1 MKKVFLAAVLVFSL
15 CGLLTAADG
24 FVQVDNFTV
33 EGYAVTYDWSL
44 DKVLISGKGGT
55 AKLTLNYPF
64 VVTEKMTYRVDT
76 PPYTE
81 EGKLFISAY
90 TAGKI
95 REIVSGGAEVLP
107 SPTAVKV
114 VVVHERKAEP
124 TKTSTPVPEKTIVV
138 VKVQT
143 PVSTATKEVIVVVVE
158 EEKET
163 PAPAVTVV
171 AVESAKAVEITKKP
185 SGRKLIVLDPGHGGN
200 DPGAIGLN
208 GLYEKDV
215 VLLVA
220 QKVKQ
225 KLKPYNADVLIT
237 RDTDEFITLKNRAVF
252 ANSRDADLFVS
263 IHCNASRNR
272 SAAGTRSYIY
282 NRVAS
287 SKEAAEAAKFE
298 NKDAGAFEFLMNDLR
313 KSAYEYLSIE
323 AAGNIQHNL
332 ISGLKLKWLPTERAP
347 FYVLA
352 NTNMPSVLVE
362 IAFISNPKEEDRLK
376 SADFKDK
383 VSISIASGIMQ
394 YLDKVK

>member
-1 MKKVFLAAVLVFSL
+1 MKKTLLTATIILLLS
-15 CGLLTAADG
+15 GLLPAADG
-24 FVQVDNFTV
+24 FVQIDNFTV
-33 EGYAVTYDWSL
+33 EGFTVTYDWSL

-64 VVTEKMTYRVDT
+64 VVTDKMTYRVDA
-76 PPYTE
+76 PPHTE

-95 REIVSGGAEVLP
+95 REIVSGEVDALP
-107 SPTAVKV
+107 SPTAIKV
-114 VVVHERKAEP
+114 VVVHEKKAEP
-124 TKTSTPVPEKTIVV
+124 TRTSTPVPEKTVV
-138 VKVQT
+138 VKVQP
-143 PVSTATKEVIVVVVE
+143 PVPTVTKEIIVVVE
-158 EEKET
+158 DEEKVT
-163 PAPAVTVV
+163 PIPAATIVV
-171 AVESAKAVEITKKP
+171 VEGAKAVEITKKP

-332 ISGLKLKWLPTERAP
+332 ISGLRLKWLPTERAP